1 MGGSTNFLRDTR
13 RDILRAVREQS
24 MDRSRAMDE
33 YVEALVGVESLK
45 AQAERAAA
53 KADGLRRAA
62 RDAGN
67 SASELRSAERI
78 VREQWKGI
86 AAQDTDAER
95 SDAAAE
101 DQNMDAAEPS
111 DNDGDYL
118 PAEDASPTDGSG
130 QQ

>member
-13 RDILRAVREQS
+13 KDILRAVREQS

-86 AAQDTDAER
+86 AAQDTNSEQ
-95 SDAAAE
+95 SDPAAE
-101 DQNMDAAEPS
+101 DQNMDTAEPS

>member
-78 VREQWKGI
+78 VREQWKG
-86 AAQDTDAER
+86 AAQDTNSEQ
-95 SDAAAE
+95 SDPAAE
-101 DQNMDAAEPS
+101 DQNMDTAEPS

>member
-13 RDILRAVREQS
+13 RDILRAVREQN

-78 VREQWKGI
+78 VREQWKG
-86 AAQDTDAER
+86 AAQDTNSEQ
-95 SDAAAE
+95 SDPAAE
-101 DQNMDAAEPS
+101 DQNMDTAEPS

>member
-33 YVEALVGVESLK
+33 YVEALVGVESLR

-53 KADGLRRAA
+53 KADVLRRAA

-86 AAQDTDAER
+86 AAQDMDTEKSA
-95 SDAAAE
+95 AAAE

-118 PAEDASPTDGSG
+118 PAEDVSPTDGSG